1 MDTSK
6 ILLILCCFILIVCF
20 TFCISTLTVLRNTV
34 DESRAVQTEA
44 AELVDQMESLL
55 SEYRDSSI
63 PVLGETSNA
72 DRFVLRETDGRIGIF
87 TIDGY
92 LLHILDVA
100 VDTLPANDRA
110 ALASGIPLSSWKELI
125 SWVQDYTA

>member
-1 MDTSK
+1 MDASK

-63 PVLGETSNA
+63 PVLGETSDA